1 MTAFLSPPPHHPE
14 QPQKCPSWIGLKR
27 LDPCINPFD
36 ATDHPPELF
45 RVALGK
51 INVNVEEAVS
61 LRTLQLKY
69 FCEKLPAGF
78 HGSFAAE
85 VKLKMMFSDKKGMQ
99 IGDKSICDIREIYAR
114 IIRLVTTGQ
123 IVLET
128 VLKHELALVS
138 PLLLS

>member
-1 MTAFLSPPPHHPE
+1 M
-14 QPQKCPSWIGLKR
+14 
-27 LDPCINPFD
+27 
-36 ATDHPPELF
+36 
-45 RVALGK
+45 ALGK
-51 INVNVEEAVS
+51 INRDKNVKVEEAVS

-85 VKLKMMFSDKKGMQ
+85 VKLFLDKKGMQ
-99 IGDKSICDIREIYAR
+99 IGDISICDIREIYAR

-123 IVLET
+123 IMLET